1 MYFFKKGGRQL
12 LDLRGDLILTHND
25 ALVKSRVKSA
35 APRAVRNA
43 LYVLDIPSL
52 GFWRK
57 LRVTF
62 AAIRFIWGRSRAL
75 KPETIEEEGAL
86 TMDLTREEKTL
97 LLAALDLYEGDEN
110 TSIPDSAACADLEE
124 KIREA

>member
-1 MYFFKKGGRQL
+1 MYFYKHKGRQC

-25 ALVKSRVKSA
+25 ALVKARVKSA
-35 APRAVRNA
+35 APASVRNA
-43 LYVLDIPSL
+43 KYVLEIPAL

-75 KPETIEEEGAL
+75 KPETINEGGL
-86 TMDLTREEKTL
+86 
-97 LLAALDLYEGDEN
+97 
-110 TSIPDSAACADLEE
+110 
-124 KIREA
+124 